1 MSTNCLM
8 VRKKAYKKQVVLAD
22 VNIPYKFSIDR
33 NRNKLFFCINADE
46 FSDQSF
52 HNVILD
58 LNTASVE
65 VVPNI
70 RNGFASAVDQNT
82 GSVYLGGSDGIY
94 KYSYQTHDI
103 EKPALVRGV
112 DIFDMHFKDDLYFVD
127 TTNLDLHVL
136 RNNQQSIVPSVEEYG
151 IHHCAIDG
159 NDNLILANPT
169 GLFLMP
175 KGAKSPIRLS
185 GNDNIENIR
194 GITTDVHG
202 EPYLIA
208 QNGIY
213 SIDHVNKQV
222 EMILP
227 LENGYALA
235 FDKDNNIIFSD
246 ERSVVKLIQY

>member
-1 MSTNCLM
+1 MTSNVLIL
-8 VRKKAYKKQVVLAD
+8 REKPYKKHVVLAD

-33 NRNKLFFCINADE
+33 NRNKLIFCINADE

-52 HNVILD
+52 QNVILD

-65 VVPNI
+65 IIPNI

-82 GSVYLGGSDGIY
+82 GSLYLGGSDGIY
-94 KYSYQTHDI
+94 KYNYQTHDI
-103 EKPALVRGV
+103 EKPALVRGIDV
-112 DIFDMHFKDDLYFVD
+112 FDMYFKDDLYFVD
-127 TTNLDLHVL
+127 TTNLDLHVF
-136 RNNQQSIVPSVEEYG
+136 RNNKHSIVSNVEEYG

-159 NDNLILANPT
+159 NDNLILVNPA
-169 GLFLMP
+169 GLFLLP
-175 KGAKSPIRLS
+175 KGANSPVRLC
-185 GNDNIENIR
+185 DNIGNIR
-194 GITTDVHG
+194 GITTDIYG

-213 SIDHVNKQV
+213 SIDHENKQIS
-222 EMILP
+222 MLLP

-246 ERSVVKLIQY
+246 GRSVVKLIPC